1 MANHD
6 VDIAESSKDSQ
17 EECDEPAA
25 GCEEAPNCDEKVWN
39 FVRTGLIWS
48 LSLLNS

>member
-6 VDIAESSKDSQ
+6 EDIAESSKDPQ

-25 GCEEAPNCDEKVWN
+25 ACEEAPNRDEKVWN
-39 FVRTGLIWS
+39 LVRTWVIWS